1 MKTARLLAILSRLQA
16 RGTATARELADA
28 HEVSVRTIY
37 RDIDALS
44 MAGFPVYGD
53 TGPGGGFRLLDVPTE
68 RHTDL
73 LADEAEAMLL
83 LGLSGPAA
91 ALGLG
96 TKASVARDKLLLRL
110 SGAARTRAAALAAR
124 FHLDTDDWY
133 RSAAALPHLP
143 ALARAVLDG
152 RRVVFDYRSWTRT
165 RAWRV
170 DPLGLVL
177 KGGRYYLVAAGPQG
191 PTTFAV
197 AAISALEVLQERFD
211 PPRDFDLPRWWA
223 QSLRDFEARLRPQTC
238 DVALTPTG
246 AARLAEAGQYAAAA
260 VAAGRQTPEGLFVA
274 LPYETADQA
283 ARLLL
288 SLGAE
293 CRVVAPY
300 AVRIAMVEMVRAIAA
315 RLAD

>member
-1 MKTARLLAILSRLQA
+1 MKTARMIAILSRLQA
-16 RGTATARELADA
+16 RGMATARELAEA

-53 TGPGGGFRLLDVPTE
+53 AGPGGGFRLLDVPTE
-68 RHTDL
+68 RHTGL

-91 ALGLG
+91 ALGLAI
-96 TKASVARDKLLLRL
+96 KAGVARDKLLLRL
-110 SGAARTRAAALAAR
+110 SGAARTRATALAAR

-143 ALARAVLDG
+143 TLARAVLDA
-152 RRVVFDYRSWTRT
+152 RRVAFTYRSWTRT
-165 RAWRV
+165 RVWEV
-170 DPLGLVL
+170 EPLGLVL
-177 KGGRYYLVAAGPQG
+177 KGGNYYLVAAGSQG

-197 AAISALEVLQERFD
+197 GAMSALAVSQESFE
-211 PPRDFDLPRWWA
+211 PPRDFDLAGWWA
-223 QSLRDFEARLRPQTC
+223 QSLRDFEARLRPHLC
-238 DVALTPTG
+238 EVVLTLTG
-246 AARLAEAGQYAAAA
+246 AARLAEAGHYAAEAI
-260 VAAGRQTPEGLFVA
+260 AAGEQTREGLVIA
-274 LPYETADQA
+274 LPYETPDQA

-293 CRVVAPY
+293 CRIIAPV
-300 AVRIAMVEMVRAIAA
+300 AVRVAMAELVRMIAA

>member
-1 MKTARLLAILSRLQA
+1 MKTARMIAILSRLQA
-16 RGTATARELADA
+16 RGTATARELAEA

-44 MAGFPVYGD
+44 VAGFPVYGD
-53 TGPGGGFRLLDVPTE
+53 AGPGGGFRLLDVPSE
-68 RHTDL
+68 RHTGL

-96 TKASVARDKLLLRL
+96 TMAGIARDKLLLRL
-110 SGAARTRAAALAAR
+110 SGPARTRAVRLAER

-143 ALARAVLDG
+143 QLARAILDT
-152 RRVVFDYRSWTRT
+152 RPVTFAYRSWTRA
-165 RAWRV
+165 RSWRV
-170 DPLGLVL
+170 DPLGIVL
-177 KGGRYYLVAAGPQG
+177 KGGRYYLVAAAGQG

-197 AAISALEVLQERFD
+197 AAMSALAVSQESFD
-211 PPRDFDLPRWWA
+211 RPHDFDLAEWWA
-223 QSLRDFEARLRPQTC
+223 QSLREFEARLRPHAC
-238 DVALTPTG
+238 RVVLTPTG
-246 AARLAEAGQYAAAA
+246 AARLAEAGHYAAEA
-260 VAAGRQTPEGLFVA
+260 VAAGRETPEGLVVA
-274 LPYETADQA
+274 LPYETPDQA

-293 CRVVAPY
+293 CRVVGPRE
-300 AVRIAMVEMVRAIAA
+300 VRACMAALVQAIAA
-315 RLAD
+315 GLAD

>member
-1 MKTARLLAILSRLQA
+1 MKSARLIAILSRLQA
-16 RGTATARELADA
+16 RGTATARELAEA

-44 MAGFPVYGD
+44 IAGFPVYGD
-53 TGPGGGFRLLDVPTE
+53 AGPGGGFRLLDVPSE
-68 RHTDL
+68 RHTGL

-96 TKASVARDKLLLRL
+96 TKAGVARDKLLLRL
-110 SGAARTRAAALAAR
+110 SGSARTRASALAAR

-133 RSAAALPHLP
+133 CSAAALPHLP
-143 ALARAVLDG
+143 ALARAVLDA
-152 RRVVFDYRSWTRT
+152 RRVAFAYRSWTRT
-165 RAWRV
+165 RSWRV
-170 DPLGLVL
+170 EPLGIVL
-177 KGGRYYLVAAGPQG
+177 KGGHYYLVAAGPHG

-197 AAISALEVLQERFD
+197 AAMSGLEVTQESFD
-211 PPRDFDLPRWWA
+211 HPRDFDLAGWWA
-223 QSLRDFEARLRPQTC
+223 GSLRDFEARLRPHLC
-238 DVALTPTG
+238 EVVLTPTG
-246 AARLAEAGQYAAAA
+246 AARLAEAGHYAAEA
-260 VAAGRQTPEGLFVA
+260 VAAGREAPAGLIVA
-274 LPYETADQA
+274 LPYETPDQV

-293 CRVVAPY
+293 CRVTSPG
-300 AVRIAMVEMVRAIAA
+300 EVRACMATLVAAIAK